1 MSNTSKSGER
11 RSPIAVIGLSGLYP
25 RAETL
30 EAFHQ
35 NMSDGLDCVTP
46 LSIDRQTYSGIP
58 GDDHIESGHLNRVDL
73 FDHEFFG
80 LSKGEAEH
88 MDPQQRLTLEQTCLA
103 IQNAGYSLRELR
115 GSRTAVI
122 FAQGGFSYYMTY
134 LYPKVTA
141 AASFGNQ
148 PAMLTARVS
157 YLLGLR
163 GPSMMLDT
171 TCSSSLMTVHEA
183 CNRLWLDEA
192 DCAIAGGV
200 SLKTDFKDP
209 KGNWGG
215 EILASSRRS
224 KTFDASADGTGI
236 GEAVGVI
243 VLKPLARAIEDGD
256 HIHAVVLGSAVN
268 SDGERSNGMT
278 SPNADAQTE
287 VVLRA
292 WRNAGVRADDVGYIE
307 VHGTGTRV
315 GDPIEAR
322 GLTAAFATQ
331 TDRKHFCAMS
341 SLKSSIG
348 HAGIAAGIASLTRVI
363 LALKHKRLYP
373 TLHFQNLN
381 PLIDLDSSALYV
393 NDRLRDWEAGPSP
406 RRAGVSAFGLSGTNV
421 HAIIEEAPP
430 IEARP
435 HLGGPCLV
443 TLAARTAALLDRYLR
458 QLLPAVQKSE
468 ADVADLAFVLCAGRD
483 DYACREAFMVRTK
496 QELLDGLNDAL
507 ARSTTAVPV
516 ATQEVALLLPGDIEV
531 SDSLLDVMRRMH
543 PAFAAAMDECLS
555 GGRML
560 DSPAKR
566 VFVALHGWLRVW
578 QALGVRSKTVFGCGV
593 GNFVIAALR
602 GKHSVH
608 DAFDQAAQWQA
619 PPGGFS
625 REQLGGA
632 LDSLQKSMP
641 VFLGIAG
648 ASAFVDE
655 VRRHA
660 TKPMVVSPDA
670 SDLTAVLR
678 SLATLYA
685 RGVDIDWDAHF
696 RRSGR
701 RRVEL
706 PGVPFART
714 RCWLIDP
721 VVPGSVTVAAPPTAA
736 TAARAPR
743 TAVTIASEGVTE
755 TERGLGQVWAD
766 ILGVDTLSRDT
777 EFGDIGGDSLTAL
790 DIAEQVEARLGVRLD
805 TSDFIAH
812 PSLSGLATRIEEL
825 RRAG

>member
-1 MSNTSKSGER
+1 M
-11 RSPIAVIGLSGLYP
+11 SGLYP

-30 EAFHQ
+30 EAFHH
-35 NMSDGLDCVTP
+35 NMSDGLDCVTS
-46 LSIDRQTYSGIP
+46 LSIDRQTYSAIP
-58 GDDHIESGHLNRVDL
+58 GDDLIESGHLNRVDL

-88 MDPQQRLTLEQTCLA
+88 MDPQHRLTLEQTCFA
-103 IQNAGYSLRELR
+103 IQNAGYSLREFR

-122 FAQGGFSYYMTY
+122 FAQGGFSYYTTY
-134 LYPKVTA
+134 LYPKATA

-163 GPSMMLDT
+163 GPSLMLDT

-183 CNRLWLDEA
+183 CNKLWLDEA

-200 SLKTDFKDP
+200 SIKTEFKDP

-215 EILASSRRS
+215 EILAGTRRS
-224 KTFDASADGTGI
+224 RTFDASADGTGL
-236 GEAVGVI
+236 GEAVGVV
-243 VLKPLARAIEDGD
+243 VLKLLARAIEDGD
-256 HIHAVVLGSAVN
+256 HIHAVVLGSAAN

-292 WRNAGVRADDVGYIE
+292 WMNAGVRADDVSYIE

-322 GLTAAFATQ
+322 GLTAAFAAQ

-348 HAGIAAGIASLTRVI
+348 HAGSAAGIASLTRVI

-373 TLHFQNLN
+373 TLHFKKLN
-381 PLIDLDSSALYV
+381 PLIDLDRSALYV
-393 NDRLRDWEAGPSP
+393 NDRLRDWEGGPSP

-421 HAIIEEAPP
+421 HAILEEAPP
-430 IEARP
+430 IEARA

-443 TLAARTAALLDRYLR
+443 TIAARTAALLDRYLR
-458 QLLPAVQKSE
+458 QLVPAVQQSE
-468 ADVADLAFVLCAGRD
+468 ADVADMAFVLCAGRD
-483 DYACREAFMVRTK
+483 DYVCREAFVVRTK

-507 ARSTTAVPV
+507 ARSTTAAPV
-516 ATQEVALLLPGDIEV
+516 AKQEVALLLPGDIEV
-531 SDSLLDVMRRMH
+531 SDSLLDAMRGMH

-555 GGRML
+555 GGRTL

-578 QALGVRSKTVFGCGV
+578 QALGVRSKTVVGCGV
-593 GNFVIAALR
+593 GNFVSAALR
-602 GKHSVH
+602 GKSSVH
-608 DAFDQAAQWQA
+608 DAFDQAARWQA

-632 LDSLQKSMP
+632 LDSLQQSRP

-660 TKPMVVSPDA
+660 TQPMVVSPDA
-670 SDLTAVLR
+670 SDLAALLR

-685 RGVDIDWDAHF
+685 RGVDLDWDAHF

-721 VVPGSVTVAAPPTAA
+721 VVPGSASVTVAAPPAAA
-736 TAARAPR
+736 TAERAPR
-743 TAVTIASEGVTE
+743 TAATIEGEGVTE
-755 TERGLGQVWAD
+755 TERDLGQMWAD
-766 ILGVDTLSRDT
+766 ILRIDTLSRAT

-790 DIAEQVEARLGVRLD
+790 DVAEQVEKRLGVRLETD
-805 TSDFIAH
+805 DFIAH
-812 PSLSGLATRIEEL
+812 PSLSGLAARIEEL
-825 RRAG
+825 RRAR